1 MSDNIPEKN
10 GIAAQTARDTGP
22 VHPRLVMVDDDADH
36 RELQCELLRDHFP
49 RIAVTHAGSIREALA
64 LNMSHYDV
72 GIFDLNLPD
81 GTGLELLQQ
90 VRKTHDLPVIMV
102 TGDRSGTATTAA
114 IRAGAADFVV
124 KHGDYLR
131 VVPIVLEKT
140 LAMVEIKRA
149 NQRLEREL
157 LLRNQELEKVN
168 SQLRETA
175 ARDSLTGLYNR
186 RHFGELLGQFFAE
199 ARRYNTDLTCM
210 MIDLDNFK
218 RVNDTLGHQ
227 VGDRLLQLTAR
238 AIQESIRESDVAVR
252 YGGDEFLVMLPRTT
266 PADAQMSAK
275 RILSRFHKDVSA
287 RIPDASV
294 ASISIGLASRE
305 QDQPPSGEALVRL
318 ADEALYLAKAG
329 GKDRIMV
336 VRPLA
341 VQA

>member
-1 MSDNIPEKN
+1 MSERESKN
-10 GIAAQTARDTGP
+10 PSAAAP
-22 VHPRLVMVDDDADH
+22 APFPRLVMVDDDADH
-36 RELQCELLRDHFP
+36 REMQSELLRDHFP
-49 RIAVTHAGSIREALA
+49 GIEITQAGTIREALS
-64 LNMSHYDV
+64 LDMTKFDV

-81 GTGLELLQQ
+81 GTGLELLKRI
-90 VRKTHDLPVIMV
+90 RKTHDLPVIMC
-102 TGDRSGTATTAA
+102 TGDRSGVATTEA
-114 IRAGAADFVV
+114 IRVGAVDFVI

-131 VVPIVLEKT
+131 VVPAVLEKT
-140 LAMVEIKRA
+140 LAMLEMKRA

-157 LLRNQELEKVN
+157 LVRNQELEKVN

-238 AIQESIRESDVAVR
+238 AIHESVRESDVAVR
-252 YGGDEFLVMLPRTT
+252 YGGDEFLVLLPRTT
-266 PADAQMSAK
+266 PADAQTSAK
-275 RILSRFHKDVSA
+275 RILSRFHADVAA
-287 RIPDASV
+287 RLPDAAV
-294 ASISIGLASRE
+294 ASLSIGLASRE

-336 VRPLA
+336 VRPL
-341 VQA
+341 VILN

>member
-1 MSDNIPEKN
+1 MNEHDPKN
-10 GIAAQTARDTGP
+10 ATSASASNY
-22 VHPRLVMVDDDADH
+22 PRLIMVDDDVDH
-36 RELQCELLRDHFP
+36 RDLQSELLREQFP
-49 RIAVTHAGSIREALA
+49 RIEITCAGTVGEALA
-64 LNMSHYDV
+64 LDMTRFDV

-81 GTGLELLQQ
+81 GTGLELLKQ
-90 VRKTHDLPVIMV
+90 VRRTHDLPVIMC
-102 TGDRSGTATTAA
+102 TGDRSGVATTEA
-114 IRAGAADFVV
+114 IRAGAADFVI

-131 VVPIVLEKT
+131 VVPLVLEKT
-140 LAMVEIKRA
+140 LAMLEIKRA

-227 VGDRLLQLTAR
+227 IGDRLLQLTAR
-238 AIQESIRESDVAVR
+238 AIHESVRESDVAVR
-252 YGGDEFLVMLPRTT
+252 YGGDEFLVLLPRTT

-275 RILSRFHKDVSA
+275 RILSRFHADVAA
-287 RIPDASV
+287 RLPDAAV
-294 ASISIGLASRE
+294 ASLSIGLASRE

-341 VQA
+341 VQN